1 MPTTSVHDED
11 QRAARRERDK
21 IRTGRLDA
29 QYLRNFAATIR
40 RLYPGCPEETATQI
54 AEHACEKHSGRVGR
68 SAGAKALIDSF
79 VNLAVRAHVRHTE
92 TNYDELL
99 SQCYDRQL
107 AREQVSDEI
116 EERIFQWRKG

>member
-11 QRAARRERDK
+11 QRAAQCDRGK

-29 QYLRNFAATIR
+29 QYLRNFTPTIR
-40 RLYPGCPEETATQI
+40 RLYPDCPEETATKI
-54 AEHACEKHSGRVGR
+54 AEHACEKHSGGVGR
-68 SAGAKALIDSF
+68 SAGAKALIDRF
-79 VNLAVRAHVRHTE
+79 VNLAVRAHICHTE

-107 AREQVSDEI
+107 AREQVSAM
-116 EERIFQWRKG
+116 